1 MGVDR
6 YYCSDEWPFNTPCA
20 RPSALL
26 HVSCARTSFSYLQLV
41 CSWTSGSW
49 IPRHGNTHSFSLW
62 GHRVS
67 AFWWNVF
74 SVIRLPMSHIHGI
87 MSSFTRPFIHL
98 LSRSLS
104 HSLSLSLM
112 QQFVHSFFSSFYLS
126 FTNSFL
132 PSLSI
137 SFIRFMCMYMC
148 MYIYIHTHIY
158 IYLCISYLYLGSQ
171 KNPEFTDSSYV

>member
-1 MGVDR
+1 
-6 YYCSDEWPFNTPCA
+6 
-20 RPSALL
+20 
-26 HVSCARTSFSYLQLV
+26 
-41 CSWTSGSW
+41 
-49 IPRHGNTHSFSLW
+49 
-62 GHRVS
+62 
-67 AFWWNVF
+67 
-74 SVIRLPMSHIHGI
+74 

-158 IYLCISYLYLGSQ
+158 IFVYIVSISRFAKEPRVHRLIVCLGFEANCSRVSNMPNPCAGNPTPRCWRQ
-171 KNPEFTDSSYV
+171 KTQAPRPTPSTRNPKICPYTLPMLRLQATVFRLAIFQAQTSWVQGFI